1 MMMITN
7 VLDLTHIRDIPT
19 LNSSNNVLR
28 GHSRIRA
35 STCIP
40 RRWMAG
46 SPCRWPVEVEIKM
59 NPYIP
64 QKSISC
70 DSWMVFF
77 PRLLRHTLNLWNP
90 SNPFS
95 IARRSRW
102 KPCHGGK
109 STTRR
114 RYHPRFGCHHGWLG
128 SSIEDLLWHG
138 ACAGWIAG
146 WPAPSGSLWIM
157 GSKEWL
163 KLKR

>member
-1 MMMITN
+1 MMKNMRMRMRMMKNMMMITN

-64 QKSISC
+64 
-70 DSWMVFF
+70 
-77 PRLLRHTLNLWNP
+77 RNP
-90 SNPFS
+90 SHV
-95 IARRSRW
+95 I
-102 KPCHGGK
+102 
-109 STTRR
+109 
-114 RYHPRFGCHHGWLG
+114 HGWF
-128 SSIEDLLWHG
+128 SFQDY
-138 ACAGWIAG
+138 
-146 WPAPSGSLWIM
+146 
-157 GSKEWL
+157 
-163 KLKR
+163 

>member
-7 VLDLTHIRDIPT
+7 VLDLTHIRDILVPT

-46 SPCRWPVEVEIKM
+46 SPCHWWPVEVEIKM

-109 STTRR
+109 STTEKGTIHVLGATMVGWEAPLKIFSGMGRVQA
-114 RYHPRFGCHHGWLG
+114 GWL
-128 SSIEDLLWHG
+128 DQVTV
-138 ACAGWIAG
+138 
-146 WPAPSGSLWIM
+146 
-157 GSKEWL
+157 SKEWL

>member
-1 MMMITN
+1 MMKNMRMRMRMMKNMMMIKN
-7 VLDLTHIRDIPT
+7 MIRDIPT

-114 RYHPRFGCHHGWLG
+114 HTAQVPSTFWVPPWL
-128 SSIEDLLWHG
+128 
-138 ACAGWIAG
+138 AGK
-146 WPAPSGSLWIM
+146 PH
-157 GSKEWL
+157 
-163 KLKR
+163 